1 MTTIAQ
7 AVAEIVKSH
16 IDEQYILDCGFT
28 NLSQVYQAE
37 YGYNG
42 KSPKAC
48 MDYLQGLPSV
58 CTIPFCNSEILEIL
72 EANGITRKSEQAKAN
87 LIDLYWQTAGQVF
100 YKLIK

>member
-1 MTTIAQ
+1 MTTISQ
-7 AVAEIVKSH
+7 AVTKIVKSH

-28 NLSQVYQAE
+28 TLAQVYQAE

-58 CTIPFCNSEILEIL
+58 CTIPFYNSEILEIL
-72 EANGITRKSEQAKAN
+72 EANGITRKSEQAKEN
-87 LIDLYWQTAGQVF
+87 LIDQYWATAGQVL
-100 YKLIK
+100 YMMIK

>member
-1 MTTIAQ
+1 MTTLAQ

-48 MDYLQGLPSV
+48 MDYLQGLPGV
-58 CTIPFCNSEILEIL
+58 CTIPFYNSEILEIL